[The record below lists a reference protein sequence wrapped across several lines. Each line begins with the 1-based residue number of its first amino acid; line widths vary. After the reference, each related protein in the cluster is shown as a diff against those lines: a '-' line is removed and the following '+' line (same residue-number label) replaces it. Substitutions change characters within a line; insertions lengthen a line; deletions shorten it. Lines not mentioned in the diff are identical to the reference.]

1 VADGKYFPILG
12 YGILER
18 LHVYLGI
25 GESTSTLLK
34 ELKPLLI
41 FQVLFVIDGV
51 WAWGP
56 VGWDV
61 TWAPEK
67 KYASGIFFF
76 VGALMYQV
84 GAVMAYLEAVNNGS
98 FSGHAMKRFID
109 GHDEDQK
116 AMLDAHLHG
125 FLHHANP
132 LHHHHHHHS
141 QKEDEE
147 KQTATVDPTEG
158 WKTLNQRDRERS
170 VYAMRKPNVP
180 RRGGVDL
187 GEDQDGVYE
196 YTSWRWWPKW
206 ETLKSHHVQEI
217 GYIACSIQ
225 LFGATL
231 YSWCGLVS
239 IPGISSKWTAN
250 ATWYGGYWLP
260 EVFGSCCFLSASF
273 MFLSQAQH
281 KWWKPEAG
289 FIGWWIGF
297 WAMIGSWGFR
307 EYIQAER
314 KKSVVDHFRC
324 SSERYI
330 WRSCTSS
337 AGTRMGGMGE

>member
-1 VADGKYFPILG
+1 MLSLPGGPDVSGVPQPTSKEPTEAQVHLRGSETESVADGEYFPLLG

-18 LHVYLGI
+18 LHLYLGI
-25 GESTSTLLK
+25 SEFTPLLK
-34 ELKPLLI
+34 ELEEALLI
-41 FQVLFVIDGV
+41 SQVLFVIDGV

-61 TWAPEK
+61 TWAPEEN
-67 KYASGIFFF
+67 YAKGIFFF

-98 FSGHAMKRFID
+98 FSGHAMKRFVD
-109 GHDEDQK
+109 GHDEDKK
-116 AMLDAHLHG
+116 AMLDAHLAG
-125 FLHHANP
+125 FIHHANP
-132 LHHHHHHHS
+132 LHRHS
-141 QKEDEE
+141 ETEDTE
-147 KQTATVDPTEG
+147 KQMGAIDPTEG
-158 WKTLNQRDRERS
+158 WHTLNQHDRDRS
-170 VYAMRKPNVP
+170 VYAMRNPNVP

-206 ETLKSHHVQEI
+206 ETLKTHHVREI
-217 GYIACSIQ
+217 GYVACSIQ

-239 IPGISSKWTAN
+239 VPGISSKWTAD
-250 ATWYGGYWLP
+250 AVWYGGYWLP

-273 MFLSQAQH
+273 MFLSQTQH

-307 EYIQAER
+307 EYI
-314 KKSVVDHFRC
+314 K
-324 SSERYI
+324 
-330 WRSCTSS
+330 
-337 AGTRMGGMGE
+337 AG

>member
-1 VADGKYFPILG
+1 
-12 YGILER
+12 
-18 LHVYLGI
+18 
-25 GESTSTLLK
+25 
-34 ELKPLLI
+34 
-41 FQVLFVIDGV
+41 LFVIDGV

-61 TWAPEK
+61 TWAPEEN
-67 KYASGIFFF
+67 YAKGIFFF

-98 FSGHAMKRFID
+98 FSGHAMKRFVD
-109 GHDEDQK
+109 GHDEDKK
-116 AMLDAHLHG
+116 AMLDAHLAG
-125 FLHHANP
+125 FIHHANP
-132 LHHHHHHHS
+132 LHRHS
-141 QKEDEE
+141 QTEDTEE
-147 KQTATVDPTEG
+147 QMAAIDPTEG
-158 WKTLNQRDRERS
+158 WHTLNQRDRDRS
-170 VYAMRKPNVP
+170 VHAMRNPNVP

-206 ETLKSHHVQEI
+206 ETLKTHHVREI
-217 GYIACSIQ
+217 GYVACSIQ

-239 IPGISSKWTAN
+239 VPGISSKWTAD

-273 MFLSQAQH
+273 MFLSQTQH

-307 EYIQAER
+307 EYI
-314 KKSVVDHFRC
+314 K
-324 SSERYI
+324 
-330 WRSCTSS
+330 
-337 AGTRMGGMGE
+337 AG